1 MLAISL
7 RHVLLFIANVL
18 GVTDVTEGVQA
29 ALQSASGTSFSQTCQ
44 TSKEQKLLNIQEH
57 KLIFVVYGLLRDKPD
72 LGPFPVDVPQTLVLA
87 ESRLFLIGPELW
99 AGFGMSCFSSKEET
113 THSLLSSRSVY
124 CRHTREDINLLIDD
138 GLPTTRYSF
147 IQPFMFMSPN
157 SKFKQVNNQKS
168 HCQFLDFIFPLRQD
182 TNAPYWF
189 LAQSFSKLL
198 LHFFCQVID
207 LVL

>member
-113 THSLLSSRSVY
+113 THSLLSSRSYFDFTAAAAVPVS
-124 CRHTREDINLLIDD
+124 EDPLKNEMVHLKRLFLFINKCQKCQTPADVGAEMNGRGLINISN
-138 GLPTTRYSF
+138 LSNR
-147 IQPFMFMSPN
+147 
-157 SKFKQVNNQKS
+157 
-168 HCQFLDFIFPLRQD
+168 R
-182 TNAPYWF
+182 
-189 LAQSFSKLL
+189 
-198 LHFFCQVID
+198 
-207 LVL
+207 